1 MSYINIVPYKYI
13 IFYVSAIIAVAIK
26 GINRRIFLIV

>member
-1 MSYINIVPYKYI
+1 MSYINKVLYKYI
-13 IFYVSAIIAVAIK
+13 IFYVSAIITVAAK